1 MSTDVLA
8 SMAAISGESAA
19 LVPASRH
26 PGEPL
31 SIEARIGQWL
41 HAKFQRS
48 NSERTVE
55 EYRAVLGDFRSELQR
70 AGLDLGA
77 GDVQD
82 LGARVQVWAARKRAR
97 DGRPVSASTHNR
109 RLAILSSFYT
119 YAKRHDM
126 LDATG
131 EPIRNPV
138 ELVERAR
145 VQAYA
150 AAQALDAGDVA
161 DQLAA
166 IDRATLAGKRDY
178 ALLSLAL
185 STGRRVSELAALRAR
200 HIRRRGQRV
209 TITWER
215 TKGNKR
221 MEDEI
226 PAPVAAALD
235 TWLYATYGPE
245 AATLANDAPLWL
257 GLGPNVKTRR
267 PLSTDAIADVCA
279 KRLGVSKVHAT
290 RHTFAVLMEQVG
302 AKLSDIQARLG
313 HSNAA
318 TTGVYMQRLHA
329 SENTYAAGVAALL
342 KIGTPAKASTR
353 GPRRVTRPLAHRS
366 AVSP

>member
-1 MSTDVLA
+1 MLDANV
-8 SMAAISGESAA
+8 IEGSGRA
-19 LVPASRH
+19 LVPASGR

-55 EYRAVLGDFRSELQR
+55 EYAAVLADFRTELQR
-70 AGLDLGA
+70 TGLDLDA

-82 LGARVQVWAARKRAR
+82 LGARAQVWAARKRAR

-126 LDATG
+126 LDVTS

-145 VQAYA
+145 MQAYA

-166 IDRATLAGKRDY
+166 IDRVTLAGKRDY

-185 STGRRVSELAALRAR
+185 STGRRVSELAALRAG

-215 TKGNKR
+215 TKGNKS
-221 MEDEI
+221 
-226 PAPVAAALD
+226 AAARL
-235 TWLYATYGPE
+235 
-245 AATLANDAPLWL
+245 L
-257 GLGPNVKTRR
+257 GITRR
-267 PLSTDAIADVCA
+267 RLYSRLESLDQPTPTDDD
-279 KRLGVSKVHAT
+279 T
-290 RHTFAVLMEQVG
+290 
-302 AKLSDIQARLG
+302 
-313 HSNAA
+313 
-318 TTGVYMQRLHA
+318 
-329 SENTYAAGVAALL
+329 
-342 KIGTPAKASTR
+342 
-353 GPRRVTRPLAHRS
+353 
-366 AVSP
+366 